1 MTSNSRLLSQQNAKE
16 RQRFSELLFY
26 FDALQITANHAEQR
40 PQESGMENNP
50 ILRIGAPFT
59 YRAKYF
65 GFDWNTTR
73 RKLELDVSMSEAC
86 RDNQLIKS
94 FFNWERSQA
103 GLPVISRKWR
113 AELIATK
120 ELIGARP

>member
-1 MTSNSRLLSQQNAKE
+1 
-16 RQRFSELLFY
+16 LFY

-40 PQESGMENNP
+40 PQESGMENSP
-50 ILRIGAPFT
+50 ILRIGAHFT

-103 GLPVISRKWR
+103 GLPVIARKWR